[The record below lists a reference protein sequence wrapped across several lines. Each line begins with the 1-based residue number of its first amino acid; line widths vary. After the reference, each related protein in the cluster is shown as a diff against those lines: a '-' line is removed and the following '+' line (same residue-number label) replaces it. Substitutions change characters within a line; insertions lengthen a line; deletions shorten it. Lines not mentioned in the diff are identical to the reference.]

1 MFEGVRNSR
10 SNAEGFKPIEN
21 LGNTR
26 LITGFK
32 RFKKD
37 DSPRVI
43 DPDNFELLTAE
54 DLAQKTANLLQPLW
68 MSNTSP
74 HKPMFKPPA
83 DHNMVPT
90 DPDNPTALQVPAFIL
105 RKPSPRLYENLG
117 LNEDGTKKPGLP
129 GTRAANAP
137 TPTEVEA
144 EDSTNADVE
153 VMEEAPEA
161 TAGSEKFGEEV
172 DTETQS
178 RNHVQ
183 LETAAVEQDI
193 HLHDALPFSTNT
205 RTQRSIETG
214 TFESGGTASVET
226 ERVVNGIN
234 ETPVPSSILDPPASV
249 VIDEVAFDKS
259 AQRIKSRRYRGLAT
273 TQIPSAGT
281 PSLWNT
287 SNGNVL
293 LPIGARAIH
302 PYAELF

>member
-1 MFEGVRNSR
+1 MDVKHIPTQTNVQ
-10 SNAEGFKPIEN
+10 A
-21 LGNTR
+21 T
-26 LITGFK
+26 
-32 RFKKD
+32 
-37 DSPRVI
+37 
-43 DPDNFELLTAE
+43 
-54 DLAQKTANLLQPLW
+54 
-68 MSNTSP
+68 
-74 HKPMFKPPA
+74 A

-90 DPDNPTALQVPAFIL
+90 DPDDATALQVPAFIL

-117 LNEDGTKKPGLP
+117 LNEDGTQKPGLP

-137 TPTEVEA
+137 MPAEVEA

-153 VMEEAPEA
+153 VVEEAPEA
-161 TAGSEKFGEEV
+161 TAGSEEFGEEV

-205 RTQRSIETG
+205 RAQRSIETG

-259 AQRIKSRRYRGLAT
+259 AQRIKPRRYRGLAT
-273 TQIPSAGT
+273 TQIPSNIT

-293 LPIGARAIH
+293 LLIGARAIH
-302 PYAELF
+302 SHASCFEPDRGNQPTRGGKGEFSDHQGGILCVQQQVVPRKCRIEEAIETERSSRPVDC